1 MQEKT
6 DYLENIFSAVD
17 ITNCMNVTPL
27 LFTAAG
33 VFSANVAVTSSANDA
48 YIREVLN

>member
-17 ITNCMNVTPL
+17 ITNCMNVAPL